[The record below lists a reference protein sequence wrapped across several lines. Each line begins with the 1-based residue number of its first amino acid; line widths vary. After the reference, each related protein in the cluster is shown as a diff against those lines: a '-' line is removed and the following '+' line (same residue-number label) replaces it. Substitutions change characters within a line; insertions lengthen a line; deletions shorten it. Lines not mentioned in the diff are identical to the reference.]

1 MKKILLVAFFLF
13 TTLFSSKQ
21 TYAFE
26 PFIPYEENPLNV
38 TGQYYNWEEAGIIQ
52 ASFLYDESKYKMW
65 YTSLGNGMRL
75 AYGESTDNV
84 NWERKKLYNFL
95 NNQDIHDPSI
105 LKTPQGYVLYFGTT
119 PPGQHTRI
127 MRIDSSNGIDFDL
140 STLQTVL
147 MPEQSWEWA
156 GVSSPT
162 IYFEN
167 GAYYLFYT
175 ALSNNWKMG
184 FAYST
189 DGIHFTK
196 CHDFL
201 LEADVAPKS
210 LVKKDNIYSLFFHSP
225 NGVETVETTSQPSCN
240 SNWTNRHIVFDSPR
254 FHSVM
259 HKDNAL
265 YLYYAKN
272 INSLWSLNR
281 ASSSEQVKKN
291 PIIII
296 PGFLG
301 SWNKDAI
308 LHNKIV
314 LQQDWILNPIAKEY
328 EGLEKTLIHLG
339 YEKNKDFYYFNYD
352 WRKDIESNADKLNVF
367 INNLHLEQ
375 PADLVGHSL
384 GGIVGRI
391 YAQKYGKTN
400 IEHLVTVGSPHQGI
414 AKSYMAVEGGEI
426 ETDNSLFW
434 LAEKIVLQLYKDG
447 LKTDRQILSENFPV
461 IQNLIPTT
469 DFLKDES
476 QVISISN
483 MAIKNNLLSRYQD
496 NFNQIFD
503 ILQTT
508 SGEKGMTTSGYVV
521 KKRNVIDELLAN
533 YPDGRPIQKL
543 TDMGDLTVTSVS
555 AKGGENPIILSKDH
569 GELIY
574 TKDAIKQLLDTL
586 QIGVEDK
593 DIIEGKRTNL
603 FPSLIFLMLSPAKLE
618 IRVGG
623 KTYQEQEGV
632 VFIENA
638 LSNSYELRATGQDN
652 GRYSILVGRLTEEKD
667 YWTRIEGIITANPP
681 SSQTDIYTL
690 LLDDQFPQLSLSSS
704 STLFEELILYLSDIN
719 ITFKKADITKAINNL
734 KFSKQL
740 SEVQNKGKLK
750 TTLLLSHQQLFSGY
764 YKLPIQERA
773 KVLYAVE
780 KLERLHDQVMGSYN
794 IGISPSKLKSDIRNL
809 KKLDLPTQTFL
820 LSMKNKGKNILKNTQ
835 TLIEINKRL
844 KQAEYSISQNRL
856 NYAQILLK
864 SVNELVK
871 EVRKL

>member
-1 MKKILLVAFFLF
+1 MIEKNTLQKIAEVFFDQPSRQFHLRELSRL
-13 TTLFSSKQ
+13 TKL
-21 TYAFE
+21 
-26 PFIPYEENPLNV
+26 
-38 TGQYYNWEEAGIIQ
+38 
-52 ASFLYDESKYKMW
+52 
-65 YTSLGNGMRL
+65 SL
-75 AYGESTDNV
+75 
-84 NWERKKLYNFL
+84 
-95 NNQDIHDPSI
+95 PSI
-105 LKTPQGYVLYFGTT
+105 
-119 PPGQHTRI
+119 I
-127 MRIDSSNGIDFDL
+127 
-140 STLQTVL
+140 
-147 MPEQSWEWA
+147 
-156 GVSSPT
+156 
-162 IYFEN
+162 
-167 GAYYLFYT
+167 T
-175 ALSNNWKMG
+175 A
-184 FAYST
+184 T
-189 DGIHFTK
+189 DKLAQEKI
-196 CHDFL
+196 
-201 LEADVAPKS
+201 
-210 LVKKDNIYSLFFHSP
+210 I
-225 NGVETVETTSQPSCN
+225 
-240 SNWTNRHIVFDSPR
+240 TNAE
-254 FHSVM
+254 M
-259 HKDNAL
+259 
-265 YLYYAKN
+265 
-272 INSLWSLNR
+272 
-281 ASSSEQVKKN
+281 SSEQVKKN

-521 KKRNVIDELLAN
+521 KKRNVIDELLDN

-593 DIIEGKRTNL
+593 DIIEGKDGAERMGKWFGMPWEPG
-603 FPSLIFLMLSPAKLE
+603 FPEREAIYLPVERGFMSADYGL
-618 IRVGG
+618 G
-623 KTYQEQEGV
+623 K
-632 VFIENA
+632 I
-638 LSNSYELRATGQDN
+638 
-652 GRYSILVGRLTEEKD
+652 
-667 YWTRIEGIITANPP
+667 
-681 SSQTDIYTL
+681 
-690 LLDDQFPQLSLSSS
+690 
-704 STLFEELILYLSDIN
+704 
-719 ITFKKADITKAINNL
+719 
-734 KFSKQL
+734 
-740 SEVQNKGKLK
+740 
-750 TTLLLSHQQLFSGY
+750 
-764 YKLPIQERA
+764 
-773 KVLYAVE
+773 
-780 KLERLHDQVMGSYN
+780 
-794 IGISPSKLKSDIRNL
+794 
-809 KKLDLPTQTFL
+809 LDLTGSAIYIPDQLKRQAKTGLVIHLATSQE
-820 LSMKNKGKNILKNTQ
+820 SMGC
-835 TLIEINKRL
+835 RSS
-844 KQAEYSISQNRL
+844 AE
-856 NYAQILLK
+856 
-864 SVNELVK
+864 
-871 EVRKL
+871 